1 MKSFKTRLCSLG
13 LAAVTAAGFFMGT
26 AVNVR
31 ADEIPAQE
39 VPAPEVPMMRSVY
52 TNEPVT
58 EAQAALRPIAAMIPT
73 DKKAQPSYGIGSAD
87 VLYEI
92 MEEGNI
98 SRQMAIIPGWQSLPQ
113 IGNLR
118 SCRLY
123 YIPVAKEWDPILVHF
138 GGVYPFPFLLSK
150 HRLPSKHKNSI
161 LCWKSLNE
169 DEISVPEFSTNTI
182 FLVVFFR

>member
-73 DKKAQPSYGIGSAD
+73 DKKAQPSY
-87 VLYEI
+87 
-92 MEEGNI
+92 
-98 SRQMAIIPGWQSLPQ
+98 
-113 IGNLR
+113 
-118 SCRLY
+118 
-123 YIPVAKEWDPILVHF
+123 
-138 GGVYPFPFLLSK
+138 
-150 HRLPSKHKNSI
+150 
-161 LCWKSLNE
+161 
-169 DEISVPEFSTNTI
+169 
-182 FLVVFFR
+182 